1 MILDHQGRLVW
12 FSPVKLP
19 DFATD
24 LRVQKY
30 GGEAV
35 LTWWE
40 GSTSGDYGEGV
51 IIDSA
56 YREIARVR
64 AGNGHRVDP
73 HELVLTSQGT
83 ALITCSPAV
92 VQADLSSVGGPKDG
106 RVYESILQEVDV
118 KTGRVMWGWRSLDHV
133 PVAES
138 YMRPGGIYDYFHANS
153 IDVLPDGNLL
163 VSGRHTWALYKVER
177 RTGRVIWRL
186 GGKRSDFAIET
197 GARFAWQHDAQGLGP
212 GTITVFDNGAAV
224 FEDITERQTQP
235 QSRGLVLS
243 VREADRVVRRVHA
256 YHHSP
261 PLSTNGFGSV
271 QVLPDGDVV
280 IGWGNYP
287 AFGRYRTGGA
297 PLQELRMPLGFSS
310 YRAFRA
316 PWQASPAERPVV
328 GFRPHRSKRRTTLYA
343 SWNGATGVT
352 AWEAWAGVR
361 PTSMRRLG
369 TVKSE
374 GFETRVEIPAGHR
387 YAAVK
392 AIGRDAKPRASSP
405 VVRL

>member
-1 MILDHQGRLVW
+1 
-12 FSPVKLP
+12 
-19 DFATD
+19 
-24 LRVQKY
+24 
-30 GGEAV
+30 
-35 LTWWE
+35 
-40 GSTSGDYGEGV
+40 
-51 IIDSA
+51 
-56 YREIARVR
+56 
-64 AGNGHRVDP
+64 
-73 HELVLTSQGT
+73 
-83 ALITCSPAV
+83 
-92 VQADLSSVGGPKDG
+92 
-106 RVYESILQEVDV
+106 
-118 KTGRVMWGWRSLDHV
+118 
-133 PVAES
+133 
-138 YMRPGGIYDYFHANS
+138 
-153 IDVLPDGNLL
+153 
-163 VSGRHTWALYKVER
+163 
-177 RTGRVIWRL
+177 
-186 GGKRSDFAIET
+186 
-197 GARFAWQHDAQGLGP
+197 
-212 GTITVFDNGAAV
+212 
-224 FEDITERQTQP
+224 
-235 QSRGLVLS
+235 
-243 VREADRVVRRVHA
+243 
-256 YHHSP
+256 
-261 PLSTNGFGSV
+261 V

-287 AFGRYRTGGA
+287 AFGQYRTGGA